1 MINYFNNISTRSYPT
16 TLGDFII
23 EDMTSYFTVNDSQF
37 ITTDLTIDNTDTLIE
52 ASKKIYDDIDSFW
65 LFLFANK
72 KINPFDLLEPN
83 SSLVQST
90 ISELTGLQ
98 LLEYNTSEDAI
109 FTNGSL
115 IFPKTENTGSSW
127 EYGSTGEFDL
137 DGGFALID
145 SYNPFSKRAV
155 VKYIEGFTLANA
167 NAMGPLKGLVSKP
180 TGYSWYDKE
189 AEINEITP
197 ALVVA
202 DAIKYDFSSVA
213 ESLTTAES
221 LIEVKSEYPL
231 NKKVSGQAPYEP
243 VGTGG
248 VSISIQ
254 QTLQT
259 RIPSIKAYLI
269 GSLRDASFNKVIQNY
284 QV

>member
-16 TLGDFII
+16 TLGNFII

-52 ASKKIYDDIDSFW
+52 ASKKVYQDIDSFW

-83 SSLVQST
+83 SSVVQST
-90 ISELTGLQ
+90 VSGFTGIG
-98 LLEYNTSEDAI
+98 LEVYPAQDAI

-115 IFPKTENTGSSW
+115 IFPQTTNTGASW

-137 DGGFALID
+137 NGGFALID

-155 VKYIEGFTLANA
+155 IKYVQGFTLAL
-167 NAMGPLKGLVSKP
+167 GPLYGGGGPVLKGLVKESNN
-180 TGYSWYDKE
+180 YSWYDKE
-189 AEINEITP
+189 AQISGITQE
-197 ALVVA
+197 LGVA
-202 DAIKYDFSSVA
+202 DAIDYNFDVG
-213 ESLTTAES
+213 ES
-221 LIEVKSEYPL
+221 LIKVKSEYPL
-231 NKKVSGQAPYEP
+231 LKKGSGQSPYEP

-248 VSISIQ
+248 VPVSLE